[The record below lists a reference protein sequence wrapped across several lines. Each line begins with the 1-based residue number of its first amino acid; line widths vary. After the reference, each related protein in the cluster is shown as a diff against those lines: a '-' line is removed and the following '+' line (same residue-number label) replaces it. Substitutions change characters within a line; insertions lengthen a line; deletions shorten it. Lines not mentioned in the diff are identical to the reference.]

1 MIWIYDSDPPSF
13 FLENLQYL
21 EESILSS
28 KFLIFAFWNLL
39 VIYCLEPV
47 FT

>member
-1 MIWIYDSDPPSF
+1 MIWIPLLF
-13 FLENLQYL
+13 FLQYL
-21 EESILSS
+21 QHIEESNLFS

-39 VIYCLEPV
+39 VIYYLESV